1 MYSFVN
7 IATVIRD
14 LARHERGALLADDLL
29 RALEL
34 GPADLA
40 QLDQLPRDAS
50 TGDRQ
55 RAALEA
61 STSQPRALALLAA
74 AREAATT
81 DGLPGYVDALPALES
96 APMFGLDELL
106 RFVRNEVLRDN
117 SGRAPVAPGN
127 DIAVIRYPRALDIVT
142 DGVTGS
148 WVGDSDLAGTWRG
161 WSRQVPLPRTPTS
174 YDAFFDSARRLATGQ
189 ARPVVPADWA
199 THMHD
204 ACWAV
209 HLTGRGRTAAIAQ
222 LKALRIV
229 LDGSG
234 GTRPALGLVAVVTA
248 AIHAT
253 TVADVIATD
262 THAAMTQ
269 QLLSS
274 RH

>member
-14 LARHERGALLADDLL
+14 LARHERGGLLVDDLL

-34 GPADLA
+34 APADLA
-40 QLDQLPRDAS
+40 QLDQLPRDAA

-61 STSQPRALALLAA
+61 ATSQPRALALLAS

-106 RFVRNEVLRDN
+106 RFVRTEVL
-117 SGRAPVAPGN
+117 APAWRGSDDVDVA
-127 DIAVIRYPRALDIVT
+127 AYPRALDIVT

-148 WVGDSDLAGTWRG
+148 WVGDATLAATWRG
-161 WSRQVPLPRTPTS
+161 WNRQVPLPRTSTS
-174 YDAFFDSARRLATGQ
+174 YDAVFDGARRLATRQ

-199 THMHD
+199 AQMHD

-229 LDGSG
+229 LDGCG
-234 GTRPALGLVAVVTA
+234 GIRPALGLVAVVTA

-269 QLLSS
+269 QLLRS